1 MAIEANIRIRFDRVI
16 YAIRGLIDSLIAQEV
31 AWEDLKKGKVG
42 VYADSAMACSNAR
55 QAFEDET
62 PTMEALAITLRDD
75 CYKDPTW
82 PADGTDDVKLLRMAW
97 QAIHKII
104 ETGKSFTPDDLG
116 VMQNLCA
123 AIERA
128 REKLTSIQI
137 HDSVRKPSW
146 DRNKGELSFDGEV
159 IKKIRRIGNAINVVL
174 LLDTFQELGWPDRV
188 DSPLSPEDSQ
198 KHHATIRSLNTSLSR
213 IRFRSDGEGIGF
225 IWESLPAL

>member
-1 MAIEANIRIRFDRVI
+1 
-16 YAIRGLIDSLIAQEV
+16 
-31 AWEDLKKGKVG
+31 
-42 VYADSAMACSNAR
+42 
-55 QAFEDET
+55 
-62 PTMEALAITLRDD
+62 
-75 CYKDPTW
+75 
-82 PADGTDDVKLLRMAW
+82 
-97 QAIHKII
+97 
-104 ETGKSFTPDDLG
+104 
-116 VMQNLCA
+116 MQNLCA